1 MQRYQDASECRKHGT
16 VSRELWPSASIT
28 GKQRTTH
35 AFRKARPWNERGMQ
49 HNAGDNRTSKA
60 LWDRTSVLS
69 CCSRLTPGS
78 SRRPL
83 PASTNAESVPA
94 DSVRTAKS
102 VVPMLL
108 REALI
113 TTRRVSGRS
122 AFSEVRRLLDCRARQ
137 AGKGEHGREHKHTR
151 PKCSVS
157 KRKAEYVHMVR
168 KADATQSRKR
178 TNRGRRPH
186 GLFRKRRNPRT
197 TSTCARL
204 TQPPRPEIFVSA
216 LCDKLTTARLDSA
229 DKSSTWVYAAAVA
242 FYDTFTQ
249 RAPQRRARG

>member
-1 MQRYQDASECRKHGT
+1 
-16 VSRELWPSASIT
+16 
-28 GKQRTTH
+28 
-35 AFRKARPWNERGMQ
+35 MQ

-78 SRRPL
+78 SRRPF

-108 REALI
+108 REALR

-168 KADATQSRKR
+168 KVDATVTE
-178 TNRGRRPH
+178 TNKQGQ
-186 GLFRKRRNPRT
+186 
-197 TSTCARL
+197 A
-204 TQPPRPEIFVSA
+204 
-216 LCDKLTTARLDSA
+216 TAR
-229 DKSSTWVYAAAVA
+229 AVQKTA
-242 FYDTFTQ
+242 QPTYHIHVRKVNTT
-249 RAPQRRARG
+249 PQARNIRERVVRQVDHRQA